1 MDSEQQ
7 RRDPHTSRAQRA
19 RGRCAYAR
27 TGWSAK
33 FVMDG
38 LVTSAGDASL
48 NLPHFRYH
56 PNVAPCWLR
65 WCLKKVRLEPHEGI
79 QEISEE
85 LTTLPKDSRSP

>member
-1 MDSEQQ
+1 MRCFDGPEQQ

-38 LVTSAGDASL
+38 LVTSARDASL
-48 NLPHFRYH
+48 NLPHHGYH
-56 PNVAPCWLR
+56 SIVAP
-65 WCLKKVRLEPHEGI
+65 
-79 QEISEE
+79 
-85 LTTLPKDSRSP
+85 